1 MEHSDSDQK
10 KSFEGD
16 LGVSATVIAAISFG
30 GKLHDG
36 LPDPLR
42 SDQMVYDAHNGD
54 DIESLVPL
62 RGATGRAPRA
72 SIHPAPQRMQT

>member
-54 DIESLVPL
+54 DI
-62 RGATGRAPRA
+62 
-72 SIHPAPQRMQT
+72 